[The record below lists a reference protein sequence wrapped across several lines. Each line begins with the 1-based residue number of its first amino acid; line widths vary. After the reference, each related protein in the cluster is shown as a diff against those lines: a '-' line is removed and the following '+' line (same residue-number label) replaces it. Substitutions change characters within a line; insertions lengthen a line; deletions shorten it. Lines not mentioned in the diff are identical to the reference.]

1 MKFSLLRIPLAAAC
15 IAVTCQALATSP
27 SRLDH
32 SRLSM
37 DHRPSTT
44 DYRPS
49 SIDHR
54 PLSIDHRPSS
64 IAHRPSTIDSIDVT
78 FQILAPMLPPDSTV
92 HVAGSPQEWGYW
104 APDGLPLMYVGNG
117 MWTGI
122 ARMKHPQTFEYKFTL
137 GRWENE
143 AVDEEGY
150 PWANQTAT
158 TAEGLVVRDTV
169 WSWLEGGAPPKRI
182 QGQVTGV
189 VEHVP
194 GWEWAG
200 LKARDVWVWL
210 PPGYAD
216 EPEMFCDVL
225 VMHDGRN
232 VFDPATSNFGV
243 DWGVDEVMDS
253 LIRGGDVRPTIVV
266 AADCTDARGSE
277 YAPGPAGEAYMDWV
291 VEALLPWVRQRYRVH
306 EGPLHTT
313 VAGASMG
320 GLISFMLA
328 ERHPEAFGAAICM
341 SPAFRYKDFD
351 YPAEVAG
358 RPWPANAGFFYIDNG
373 GVGLEEVLQPGVD
386 AMLAV
391 LADKGLTAED
401 QTFHLHP
408 TAKHFEADWGARIG
422 DAVQETAA
430 ALARRLAAS
439 H

>member
-1 MKFSLLRIPLAAAC
+1 MKYFPRLIPPVAAS
-15 IAVTCQALATSP
+15 IAITCQAIVASP
-27 SRLDH
+27 SHLGN

-37 DHRPSTT
+37 DHCPSA
-44 DYRPS
+44 
-49 SIDHR
+49 IDHQ
-54 PLSIDHRPSS
+54 PL
-64 IAHRPSTIDSIDVT
+64 TTDSIDVT
-78 FQILAPMLPPDSTV
+78 FQILAPMLAPDSTV
-92 HVAGSPQEWGYW
+92 YIAGSPEEWGYW

-122 ARMKHPQTFEYKFTL
+122 ARMKHPQSFEYKFTL
-137 GRWENE
+137 GRWGNE

-150 PWANQTAT
+150 PWANRTAT
-158 TAEGLVVRDTV
+158 TGAGLVVRDTV
-169 WSWLEGGAPPKRI
+169 WSWLEGGPPPKRV

-200 LKARDVWVWL
+200 LEARDVWVWL
-210 PPGYAD
+210 PPGYAE

-225 VMHDGRN
+225 MMHDGRN
-232 VFDPATSNFGV
+232 VFDPVTSNFGV

-253 LIRGGDVRPTIVV
+253 LIRGGAVRPTIVV

-291 VEALLPWVRQRYRVH
+291 VNGLMPWVRQRYRVH
-306 EGPLHTT
+306 EGLLHTT

-328 ERHPEAFGAAICM
+328 EQHPEAFGAAICM
-341 SPAFRYKDFD
+341 SPAFQYKDFD
-351 YPAEVAG
+351 YPAEVAA
-358 RPWPANAGFFYIDNG
+358 RPWPASAGFFYIDNG

-386 AMLAV
+386 AMLQV

-401 QTFHLHP
+401 QIFHLHP
-408 TAKHFEADWGARIG
+408 SAKHFEADWGERIG

-430 ALARRLAAS
+430 ARARRLAAS